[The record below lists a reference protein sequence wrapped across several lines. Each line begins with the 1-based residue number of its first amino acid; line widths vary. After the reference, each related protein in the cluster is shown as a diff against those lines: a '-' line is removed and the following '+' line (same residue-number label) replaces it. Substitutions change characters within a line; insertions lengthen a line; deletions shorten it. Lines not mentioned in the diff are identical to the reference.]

1 MALWGF
7 CFTCLNYVGNPTQ
20 QFLTS
25 GASFLTDHNNRLHVH
40 LLCFAELTIAQTFML
55 LFYCITSYSSQEWI
69 LVHYWNMEW
78 RNQIK
83 PLFIYCDKFSI
94 KKVWET
100 QRGIIQANNDNN
112 QLFFFLHLNFELNSV
127 IQFQQQQQIKIFRKN
142 EKITGL
148 G

>member
-20 QFLTS
+20 QFFTS
-25 GASFLTDHNNRLHVH
+25 GASFLTDHNNKLHVH

-83 PLFIYCDKFSI
+83 PLFIYCDKFST

-112 QLFFFLHLNFELNSV
+112 QLFFFSPFEFWIEFGYTISTTTTDQNF
-127 IQFQQQQQIKIFRKN
+127 
-142 EKITGL
+142 
-148 G
+148 

>member
-25 GASFLTDHNNRLHVH
+25 GASFLTDHNNKLHVH

-55 LFYCITSYSSQEWI
+55 LFHCITSYSSQEWI

-83 PLFIYCDKFSI
+83 PLFIYCDKFST

-112 QLFFFLHLNFELNSV
+112 QLFFFSIWILNWIRLYNFNNNNNRSK
-127 IQFQQQQQIKIFRKN
+127 F
-142 EKITGL
+142 L
-148 G
+148 GKTKKSPD

>member
-1 MALWGF
+1 
-7 CFTCLNYVGNPTQ
+7 
-20 QFLTS
+20 
-25 GASFLTDHNNRLHVH
+25 
-40 LLCFAELTIAQTFML
+40 
-55 LFYCITSYSSQEWI
+55 
-69 LVHYWNMEW
+69 

-83 PLFIYCDKFSI
+83 PLFIYCDKFST

>member
-25 GASFLTDHNNRLHVH
+25 GASFLTDHNNKLHVH

-55 LFYCITSYSSQEWI
+55 LFHCITSYSSQEWI

-83 PLFIYCDKFSI
+83 PLFIYCDKFST

-112 QLFFFLHLNFELNSV
+112 QLFFFSIWILNWIRLYNFNNNNRSK
-127 IQFQQQQQIKIFRKN
+127 F
-142 EKITGL
+142 L
-148 G
+148 GKTKKSPD